1 MVCSNCGT
9 ENRPGRRFCGGCA
22 APLALLCP
30 SCGVANEPDMRFC
43 GECATPLVAGATP
56 SPAAMRRSEAPA
68 RAPAPVAERRLVSVL
83 FADLVG
89 FTPFAEERD
98 AEEVRDTLSRY
109 FDVAGEVIARHG
121 GTVEKF
127 IGDAVMAV
135 WGAPVAR
142 EDDAERAVRAGLEL
156 VDAVRTLGPA
166 TAARAGVLTG
176 EAAVTV
182 GATGQ
187 GIVAGDLVN
196 TAARLQSVAPPGAVL
211 VGEATV
217 RAASAAIV
225 FEPAGEQTLKGK
237 AAPVPAWRALR
248 VVAERGGRNRSEA
261 LEAPFVGRADEL
273 RLLKDLFHA
282 TVRERRPRHVSVTG
296 QAGIGK
302 TRLAWEF
309 LKYADGLAED
319 AFWHEGRC
327 PAYGDGI
334 TFWALG
340 EMVRGRAG
348 LLETDDE
355 ATTRAKIGETV
366 AAHVPDPDERR
377 WIEPALLA
385 LLGIEASA
393 AGPEQLFGAWRT
405 FFERLAAVAPV
416 VLVFEDIQH
425 ADSGLLDFICHL
437 LEWARGVPIYVLTLA
452 RPELLERRPDWGA
465 GRRNFASL
473 HLEPLPEPAMRELL
487 AGLVPGLPEAAARA
501 IVARADG
508 VPLYAV
514 ETVRMLLA
522 DGKLVA
528 SDGAYRPA
536 ADLATMAVPET
547 LTELVAARLDALEPA
562 DRALLLDAAVLGQ
575 GFTTAAL
582 SAVSGIDAPALEPRL
597 RGLVRRELL
606 AVEGNPRSPERG
618 QHAFVQALV
627 REVAY
632 NTLARRDRKVRHL
645 AAARYFEAL
654 GTDELAGALAGHY
667 LAAYRNAAEGPE
679 ADALAAQA
687 RIALRGAA
695 ERAISLGSLGQAVA
709 LLDQARDVTRDEA
722 ELAELLERAGS
733 EASQAGL
740 GEVAEDRL
748 RKAVELRRALGDA
761 DAIAGAIARL
771 GETLVTVLRTEAAL
785 GVLEPAAAELLGEEP
800 EPVSPDGLGVGPGGV
815 ALLGQLSRAYFFH
828 EEHRRAIEVAD
839 RALAAGER
847 LDLVAIVSDVLITRG
862 TALSSLG
869 RTYEGIGAIKAGLD
883 LAEQHGLVSTALRG
897 RVNLGVFQAESD
909 PRAAFETAEAALEV
923 AMRLGLRSSARTLVE
938 NAAAA
943 AIEVGEWERAVRELT
958 VARDES
964 LDEFTHNLLS
974 WFLVTFGAWRGDDVA
989 AEVDRLTA
997 WAESFDEKGAREAV
1011 HGLRAEVAFGAGD
1024 FLAACDEWMAFG
1036 PSDAV
1041 NAPRSYFLAG
1051 LAALMTGD
1059 PDRAAAALAAHE
1071 RTGAHARLTAL
1082 DRRLLRAGLSALDDR
1097 RVEALREARAVI
1109 GEYGRLG
1116 LPWRQALGALML
1128 LSTIGGADPDVRA
1141 AAERAR
1147 ETLARLE
1154 AAPFIA
1160 RLDAATAGAWA
1171 TEPSA
1176 VRVSELDE
1184 SGTATLP
1191 ATTR

>member
-9 ENRPGRRFCGGCA
+9 ENRPGRKFCGGCA

-43 GECATPLVAGATP
+43 GECATPLVAEATP
-56 SPAAMRRSEAPA
+56 SPSTTTRPGPPAAPA
-68 RAPAPVAERRLVSVL
+68 SVAERRHLSVL

-98 AEEVRDTLSRY
+98 AEEVRDTLARY
-109 FDVAGEVIARHG
+109 FDLAGEVIARHG

-135 WGAPVAR
+135 WGAPVAH
-142 EDDAERAVRAGLEL
+142 EDDAERAVRAALEL
-156 VDAVRTLGPA
+156 VDAVRSLGPSIQV
-166 TAARAGVLTG
+166 RAGVLTG

-187 GIVAGDLVN
+187 GMVAGDLVN

-211 VGEATV
+211 VGEATQ
-217 RAASAAIV
+217 RAAAAAIV
-225 FEPAGEQTLKGK
+225 FEPAGEQALRGK
-237 AAPVPAWRALR
+237 SAPVPAWRALR

-282 TVRERRPRHVSVTG
+282 TIRERRPRHVSVTG

-309 LKYADGLAED
+309 LKYVDGLAAD

-327 PAYGDGI
+327 PAYGEGI

-340 EMVRGRAG
+340 EMVRARAG
-348 LLETDDE
+348 LLETDDG
-355 ATTRAKIGETV
+355 ATTRAKIAETV
-366 AAHVPDPDERR
+366 AAHLPDPDERR

-416 VLVFEDIQH
+416 VLVFEDLHH
-425 ADSGLLDFICHL
+425 ADSGLLDFIDHL
-437 LEWARGVPIYVLTLA
+437 LEWSRSVPIYVLTLA

-473 HLEPLPEPAMRELL
+473 HLEALPESAMRELL
-487 AGLVPGLPEAAARA
+487 GGLVPGLPEAAARA
-501 IVARADG
+501 IVERADG

-528 SDGAYRPA
+528 SDGTYQLAG
-536 ADLATMAVPET
+536 DLATIAVPET

-562 DRALLLDAAVLGQ
+562 ERTLLLDAAVLGQ
-575 GFTTAAL
+575 SFTLAGL
-582 SAVSGIDAPALEPRL
+582 SAVSGVAEAELEPRL
-597 RGLVRRELL
+597 RALVRRELL

-618 QHAFVQALV
+618 QYAFVQALV

-645 AAARYFEAL
+645 ATARHFESL
-654 GTDELAGALAGHY
+654 GTDELAGALASHF

-695 ERAISLGSLGQAVA
+695 DRAINLGSLGQAVA
-709 LLDQARDVTRDEA
+709 FLDQARDVTRDEA

-733 EASQAGL
+733 AASQAGL

-771 GETLVTVLRTEAAL
+771 GEALVTVLRSEAAL
-785 GVLEPAAAELLGEEP
+785 AVLEPAAAELLGEEP
-800 EPVSPDGLGVGPGGV
+800 EPASPDGPGVGAGGV
-815 ALLGQLSRAYFFH
+815 ALLGQLSRAYLFH

-847 LDLVAIVSDVLITRG
+847 LDQVAIVSDVLITRG
-862 TALSSLG
+862 TALGSLG

-897 RVNLGVFQAESD
+897 RVNLGVFQTESD

-923 AMRLGLRSSARTLVE
+923 AMRLGLRSAAGTLVE
-938 NAAAA
+938 NAAGA
-943 AIEVGEWERAVRELT
+943 AIDVGEWERAVRELT

-964 LDEFTHNLLS
+964 LDELTHNLLS
-974 WFLVTFGAWRGDDVA
+974 WHLVTFAAWRGDDVA

-1024 FLAACDEWMAFG
+1024 FLTACDEWMAFG
-1036 PSDAV
+1036 PSNAL
-1041 NAPRSYFLAG
+1041 NAPRTYFLGG
-1051 LAALMTGD
+1051 LAALMAAD
-1059 PDRAAAALAAHE
+1059 PDRAAAALSAHE
-1071 RTGAHARLTAL
+1071 RTGAHARLTAF

-1097 RVEALREARAVI
+1097 RVEALREARVVI

-1160 RLDAATAGAWA
+1160 WLDAALARSSDRAGHSAAPKTASV
-1171 TEPSA
+1171 TP
-1176 VRVSELDE
+1176 
-1184 SGTATLP
+1184 P
-1191 ATTR
+1191 